1 MKTIVRY
8 LFYILSLL
16 LLWNC
21 SNSKNTW
28 LSRNFQATQTRYN
41 VSFNGKESYKE
52 GIAAIYAA
60 NVDDYSKLI
69 PIYPISNHANTSVA
83 TSQMDRAIEKA
94 NKAIKTHSIKKKPKK
109 NPKKTKDPKYQV
121 FMSQE
126 EYNTQIDEA
135 WMLLGKAQFH
145 KGEFLESM
153 ATFTYVVRHFSW
165 LPNRVA
171 DARIWLARS
180 YTEMGWYFE
189 AENILDIANKDG
201 VHPSLSGEFAAA
213 RADLL
218 IKQDKR
224 KQAIPYLEV
233 AVDKENKKKQLQRER
248 FILAQLYALSGE
260 NAKAIQAYT
269 KVIKSNPPFEMELNA
284 RINRAE
290 ANSQNSTQ
298 AIKELNKMLRSSRYA
313 DNLDKIYVTL
323 GEIYQ
328 REGNTKEA
336 VKQYLLAIEK
346 SKTGGFDKLNAMI
359 LLGDLYY
366 SQKEYLKAQPYYE
379 QAAMMMAPD
388 NVDYNRV
395 STRSQ
400 QLSLL
405 QQEVDIVHLQDS
417 LQHLAKLTPEEQEAH
432 VKQMIKKMQDEEK
445 VQKEALEK
453 EALRQ
458 ANAAMAFDRE
468 SGGDE
473 MSFPS
478 IRPVG
483 GMQGDWYFYNVTVVS
498 SGKADFQNRWGARK
512 LEDNW
517 RRKSKLVLGT
527 STDPQTTQTND
538 GENQTDGI
546 AQQNAESQSAVN
558 TDVQFYLKQIPATE
572 EQMHLSNEQIAD
584 ALYNQAGIYSEE
596 LDDAPMAIA
605 VYDEMMRRFPDHKR
619 IPSLYYYR
627 YRLSKKAN
635 SDEAEQYRLA
645 LIEKYPESVY
655 AKMLVSPDYAERM
668 AKMNMVQDSLYQ
680 ASYFAYVKNDFSTV
694 FSNYKTIKQDNP
706 LSPLMPKFLFIKAL
720 SEGKTGNN
728 AQLIEDL
735 DTLIISYPQSDVAP
749 MSKDILALIKQ
760 GSQIQAGS
768 SHGTM
773 LELREEQVTAET
785 KAELKELHFE
795 VNKTDRYIIG
805 IFAPNEVDMNKLQF
819 NVASYNFTGF
829 MVKNFDIEI
838 QRYNV
843 KNNLLLVSL
852 FDNWDEAK
860 WYQNGLL
867 TDSYV
872 NSVVTS
878 QGGKLFA
885 VSENNYDLIK
895 KGLPLNEYLD
905 FYNQTILKIPAK
917 TAAMPAAPVAVLPVS
932 KPQASAMQQVAPP
945 TISQQ
950 SITATPSQPA
960 STKASQS
967 VEIASNQTVQPTN
980 IPTTVF
986 KIDPLVPHAFILIV
1000 MNNSFD
1006 YEKLKSVL
1014 EAYNVK
1020 NYPVMNLKVNAQ
1032 PLAQGQQVI
1041 TVGWLSDSSNAKTY
1055 LFRIIREQGIF
1066 QLLQGV
1072 EYRSAII
1079 SEHNLNELVKTTAVI
1094 DYLNFN
1100 RVNYMK

>member
-1 MKTIVRY
+1 M
-8 LFYILSLL
+8 LSVLL
-16 LLWNC
+16 LCNC

-28 LSRNFQATQTRYN
+28 LSRNVQATQTRYN

-109 NPKKTKDPKYQV
+109 NPKRTKDPKYQA
-121 FMSQE
+121 FMAQE

-153 ATFTYVVRHFSW
+153 ATFTYVVRHFAW

-189 AENILDIANKDG
+189 AENILDIANKNG
-201 VHPSLSGEFAAA
+201 VHPSLSGNFAAA

-218 IKQDKR
+218 IRQDKR

-233 AVDKENKKKQLQRER
+233 AVDKESKKKQLQRER
-248 FILAQLYALSGE
+248 FILAQLYESSGD
-260 NAKAIQAYT
+260 NPKAIQVYT
-269 KVIKSNPPFEMELNA
+269 KLIKSNPPFEMELNA
-284 RINRAE
+284 RVNRAQ
-290 ANSQNSTQ
+290 ANSKNSSQ
-298 AIKELNKMLRSSRYA
+298 AIKELNKMLKSSRYA
-313 DNLDKIYVTL
+313 DNLDKIHVTL

-328 REGNTKEA
+328 RDGNMKEA
-336 VKQYLLAIEK
+336 AKHYLLAIEK
-346 SKTGGFDKLNAMI
+346 SKSEGFDKLNATI

-366 SQKEYLKAQPYYE
+366 DQRDYLKAQPYYE
-379 QAAMMMAPD
+379 QAAMMMTPD
-388 NVDYNRV
+388 NEDYSRV

-417 LQHLAKLTPEEQEAH
+417 LQLLAGLSPQEQEAH
-432 VKQMIKKMQDEEK
+432 VRTLIKKLQDEEK
-445 VQKEALEK
+445 AQKDALEK

-458 ANAAMAFDRE
+458 ANAGMSFDRE
-468 SGGDE
+468 FGDE
-473 MSFPS
+473 MAMPS
-478 IRPVG
+478 MRPAG
-483 GMQGDWYFYNVTVVS
+483 AQGDWYFYNITTVS
-498 SGKADFQNRWGARK
+498 NGKKDFQNRWGARK

-517 RRKSKLVLGT
+517 RRKNKMVMGT
-527 STDPQTTQTND
+527 PSESEVAYTND
-538 GENQTDGI
+538 DEIQTEEST
-546 AQQNAESQSAVN
+546 QEKTESQSAVN
-558 TDVQFYLKQIPATE
+558 TDVQYYLKQIPVTE
-572 EQMHLSNEQIAD
+572 EQIRLSNEQIAD

-596 LDDAPMAIA
+596 LDDATMANA
-605 VYDEMMRRFPDHKR
+605 TYDEMIRRFPNDKR
-619 IPSLYYYR
+619 IPSLYYHR
-627 YRLSKKAN
+627 YRLAKKAN
-635 SDEAEQYRLA
+635 SEDAEQYRLD
-645 LIEKYPESVY
+645 LIQKFPESEY
-655 AKMLVSPDYAERM
+655 AKILASPDYVERM
-668 AKMNMVQDSLYQ
+668 TKMNAVQDSLYQ
-680 ASYFAYVKNDFSTV
+680 ASYFAYVKNDFPTV
-694 FSNYKTIKQDNP
+694 FSNYKAIKQDNP

-720 SEGKTGNN
+720 SEGKIGNN
-728 AQLIEDL
+728 TQLIADL
-735 DTLIISYPQSDVAP
+735 DTLIVAYPQSDVAP

-760 GSQIQAGS
+760 GNQVQAGS

-795 VNKTDRYIIG
+795 VHKTDRYIIG
-805 IFAPNEVDMNKLQF
+805 ILAPAEVDMNKLQF

-829 MVKNFDIEI
+829 MVKNFDLEI
-838 QRYNV
+838 LRYNS
-843 KNNLLLVSL
+843 KSNLLLISI

-872 NSVVTS
+872 NSVVNS

-895 KGLPLNEYLD
+895 KGIPLNDYLD
-905 FYNQTILKIPAK
+905 FYDQTILKIPAK
-917 TAAMPAAPVAVLPVS
+917 TSAMPAAPVAVLPVL
-932 KPQASAMQQVAPP
+932 KPQPAPTQAAIAPAVAQKPAASAMPAK
-945 TISQQ
+945 
-950 SITATPSQPA
+950 TAQPIVETASSQPA
-960 STKASQS
+960 TVPPAPVQQPQQAKPAEVATPAS
-967 VEIASNQTVQPTN
+967 
-980 IPTTVF
+980 VF
-986 KIDPLVPHAFILIV
+986 KAEPLAPHAFALIV
-1000 MNNSFD
+1000 MSSNFD
-1006 YEKLKSVL
+1006 YEKLKAAL
-1014 EAYNVK
+1014 DAYNAK
-1020 NYPVMNLKVNAQ
+1020 NYPVMNLKVSTQ
-1032 PLAQGQQVI
+1032 DLAQGQQVI
-1041 TVGWLSDSSNAKTY
+1041 TVGWMPDSNNAKSY

-1066 QLLQGV
+1066 QLLQGI

-1100 RVNYMK
+1100 RINYMK

>member
-1 MKTIVRY
+1 M
-8 LFYILSLL
+8 
-16 LLWNC
+16 
-21 SNSKNTW
+21 
-28 LSRNFQATQTRYN
+28 QAIQTRYN

-109 NPKKTKDPKYQV
+109 NPKKTKDPKYQA
-121 FMSQE
+121 FMAQE

-153 ATFTYVVRHFSW
+153 ATFTYVVRHFGW

-201 VHPSLSGEFAAA
+201 VHPSLSGDFAAA

-218 IKQDKR
+218 IRENKS

-233 AVDKENKKKQLQRER
+233 AVDKEGKKKQLQRER
-248 FILAQLYALSGE
+248 FILAQLYEQAGE
-260 NAKAIQAYT
+260 NSKAIQVYT
-269 KVIKSNPPFEMELNA
+269 KLIKSNPPFEMELNA
-284 RINRAE
+284 RVNRAE
-290 ANSQNSTQ
+290 ANSKNSTQ
-298 AIKELNKMLRSSRYA
+298 AIKELNKMLKASRYKE
-313 DNLDKIYVTL
+313 NLDKIHVTL

-336 VKQYLLAIEK
+336 AKHYLLAIET

-366 SQKEYLKAQPYYE
+366 NQRDYLKAQPYYE
-379 QAAMMMAPD
+379 QAAMMMTPD
-388 NVDYNRV
+388 NADYNRV

-400 QLSLL
+400 QLALL

-417 LQHLAKLTPEEQEAH
+417 LQQLAKLPLEEQEAQI
-432 VKQMIKKMQDEEK
+432 KQMIKRMQDEEK
-445 VQKEALEK
+445 AQKEALEK

-458 ANAAMAFDRE
+458 ANASMSFGRDLDE
-468 SGGDE
+468 E
-473 MSFPS
+473 MSFPAM
-478 IRPVG
+478 RPMG
-483 GMQGDWYFYNVTVVS
+483 GVAGDWYFYNVTTVS
-498 SGKADFQNRWGARK
+498 SGKADFQNRWGNRK

-517 RRKSKLVLGT
+517 RRKNKLVMGT
-527 STDPQTTQTND
+527 PTESQTAQAD
-538 GENQTDGI
+538 GEEDQIDGT
-546 AQQNAESQSAVN
+546 AQENTASQSAVN
-558 TDVQFYLKQIPATE
+558 TDIQYYLKQIPVTE
-572 EQMHLSNEQIAD
+572 EQIQLSNEQIAD

-596 LDDAPMAIA
+596 LDDAVMANA
-605 VYDEMMRRFPDHKR
+605 TYDEMMRRFPNDKR
-619 IPSLYYYR
+619 IPLLYYHR
-627 YRLSKKAN
+627 YRLAKKAN
-635 SDEAEQYRLA
+635 SEEAEQYRLE
-645 LIEKYPESVY
+645 LIQKFPESIY
-655 AKMLVSPDYAERM
+655 AKVLASPDYAERM
-668 AKMNMVQDSLYQ
+668 AKMNAVQDSLYQ
-680 ASYFAYVKNDFSTV
+680 ASYFAYVKNDFPTV
-694 FSNYKTIKQDNP
+694 FSNYQTIKEDNP

-720 SEGKTGNN
+720 SEGKVGNN
-728 AQLIEDL
+728 TQLIADL
-735 DTLIISYPQSDVAP
+735 DTLIVTYPQSDVVP

-760 GSQIQAGS
+760 GNQVQAGS

-773 LELREEQVTAET
+773 LELREEQITAEA

-795 VNKTDRYIIG
+795 VHKTDRYIIG
-805 IFAPNEVDMNKLQF
+805 ILTPTEVDMNKLQF

-829 MVKNFDIEI
+829 IVKNFDLEI
-838 QRYNV
+838 QRYNS
-843 KNNLLLVSL
+843 KSNLLLISI

-872 NSVVTS
+872 NSVVNS

-885 VSENNYDLIK
+885 ISESNYDLIK
-895 KGLPLNEYLD
+895 KGMPLNEYLD
-905 FYNQTILKIPAK
+905 FYNQTILKIPVK
-917 TAAMPAAPVAVLPVS
+917 TSTMPAAPVAVLPTPVLQPQVAPTTQAAASPAAGKQQTVATPTQVS
-932 KPQASAMQQVAPP
+932 VTPEPAKPAKAAPQAVTQQPAATKSAEVATTQASA
-945 TISQQ
+945 
-950 SITATPSQPA
+950 
-960 STKASQS
+960 
-967 VEIASNQTVQPTN
+967 
-980 IPTTVF
+980 F
-986 KIDPLVPHAFILIV
+986 KIDPLAPHAFALIV
-1000 MNNSFD
+1000 MSSNFD
-1006 YEKLKSVL
+1006 YEKLKAAL
-1014 EAYNVK
+1014 DAYNTK
-1020 NYPVMNLKVNAQ
+1020 NYPVMNLKVSTQ

-1041 TVGWLSDSSNAKTY
+1041 TVGWMPDSNNAKSY

-1066 QLLQGV
+1066 QLLQGI